1 MIKEIRRIKHG
12 DTYLP
17 ENMMFCGGNKEKYVP
32 IILSVFYVETDT
44 KRILIDAGCETMP
57 GFKLENF
64 KTPLEALREQGI
76 DPEDI
81 TDVIITHSHHDHIDC
96 VRYYKNATVYI
107 NIDELEKGRRFIPD
121 GMNVVTFSNE
131 MTVDNGI
138 KVIKIGGHSVGSSVV
153 EIDFNGKKYIVCGD
167 ECYSFYNVQNKAPT
181 AASFNKQN
189 SRKFIETY
197 CSGEYNLLLTHM
209 E

>member
-1 MIKEIRRIKHG
+1 MIKAIKRIKHG

-17 ENMMFCGGNKEKYVP
+17 ENMIFCGGNKEKYVP

-76 DPEDI
+76 DPEEI

-121 GMNVVTFSNE
+121 GMNVVTFSDE

-167 ECYSFYNVQNKAPT
+167 ECYSFYNIRNKIPT
-181 AASFNKQN
+181 ASSYNKEN
-189 SRKFIETY
+189 SRKFIEKY
-197 CSGEYNLLLTHM
+197 CTDEYDLILSHM

>member
-1 MIKEIRRIKHG
+1 MIKAIKRIKHG

-17 ENMMFCGGNKEKYVP
+17 ENMIFCGGNKEKYVP

-76 DPEDI
+76 DPEEI

-121 GMNVVTFSNE
+121 GMNVVTFSDE
-131 MTVDNGI
+131 IEVDNGI

-167 ECYSFYNVQNKAPT
+167 ECYSFYNVQNKVPT

-197 CSGEYNLLLTHM
+197 CSGEYNLLLCHM

>member
-1 MIKEIRRIKHG
+1 MIKTIKRIKHG

-17 ENMMFCGGNKEKYVP
+17 ENMIFCGGNKEKYVP

-76 DPEDI
+76 DPEEI

-121 GMNVVTFSNE
+121 GMNVVTFSDE
-131 MTVDNGI
+131 IEVDDGI

-167 ECYSFYNVQNKAPT
+167 ECYSFYNFQNKVPT

-197 CSGEYNLLLTHM
+197 CTGKYNLLLCHM